1 MSTGFLCFLVFRKS
15 RCLLLAEVLNFLR
28 LFVEEKIIQECI
40 GEAQLRSVVAPEN
53 SCRSLNQSDV
63 KLKQITIWS
72 PAFSRTL
79 GNCLAL
85 TLSFE
90 FSLALKDIFL
100 QFKFWLNDTQP
111 KSTPYRIIQTCNSL
125 KLKSSNL
132 YQ

>member
-1 MSTGFLCFLVFRKS
+1 MK
-15 RCLLLAEVLNFLR
+15 LNFAL
-28 LFVEEKIIQECI
+28 L
-40 GEAQLRSVVAPEN
+40 
-53 SCRSLNQSDV
+53 SLQKTYATLSTNQKR

-100 QFKFWLNDTQP
+100 QFKFWFNDTQP